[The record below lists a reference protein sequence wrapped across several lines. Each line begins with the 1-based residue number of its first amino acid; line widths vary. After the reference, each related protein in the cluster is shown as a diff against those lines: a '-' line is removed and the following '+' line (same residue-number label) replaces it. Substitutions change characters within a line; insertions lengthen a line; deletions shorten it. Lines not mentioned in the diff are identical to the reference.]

1 MGLHH
6 HWRDPMQFLFLFVGL
21 IGRSA
26 TLFMRV
32 AGVAFVCLGMALILA
47 ISCVF
52 AYAVVPVMADT
63 TLQLVYHAFI
73 VVFLVFNIYFNY
85 ALCIATD
92 PGTVHKPSLSGV
104 SPSADDS
111 DDVEAQDDRSD
122 VEDEDEGEGAD
133 DDASLLPRARHVNG
147 GSSNTRQ
154 PPPRLQIFANPDA
167 RRDVS
172 MTYCR
177 TCRIFRPMRAHHC
190 GVCNKC
196 IDHLDH
202 HCPWVNNCIGRDN
215 YRYFV
220 CFLFWL
226 SIGCYYAA
234 FMAYPSAYGE
244 LTETQFNKLMNLY
257 NTTLLRHSRVA
268 PVAYL
273 QFAFCIAV
281 SAGLAVSILGG
292 WHMYLIATAQTSVE
306 YQINRSSRNRRLNGG
321 KVVSP
326 YSAGSVHANW
336 EMVFGKCHFKFLSL
350 LPSTARPPQSSKKRP
365 FMEPVVVYDP
375 PTASSSAVMPDVI
388 V

>member
-1 MGLHH
+1 MMGLHH
-6 HWRDPMQFLFLFVGL
+6 HWRDPMQFLFLFMGL

-26 TLFMRV
+26 MLFMRT

-47 ISCVF
+47 VSCVF
-52 AYAVVPVMADT
+52 AYAIVPVMADT
-63 TLQLVYHAFI
+63 TLQLVCHAFI

-92 PGTVHKPSLSGV
+92 PGTVHKPSPNRV
-104 SPSADDS
+104 SPSVDGSDDD
-111 DDVEAQDDRSD
+111 DDVEAQEDRSD
-122 VEDEDEGEGAD
+122 VD
-133 DDASLLPRARHVNG
+133 DDDNASLLPRARHVNQHSKRNDG
-147 GSSNTRQ
+147 ASTLQRT
-154 PPPRLQIFANPDA
+154 PRLQISANPDA
-167 RRDVS
+167 GRNAS

-177 TCRIFRPMRAHHC
+177 TCRIFRPVRAHHC
-190 GVCNKC
+190 GVCKKC
-196 IDHLDH
+196 IDHMDH

-215 YRYFV
+215 YRLVSLY
-220 CFLFWL
+220 
-226 SIGCYYAA
+226 
-234 FMAYPSAYGE
+234 SA
-244 LTETQFNKLMNLY
+244 
-257 NTTLLRHSRVA
+257 TLLWHSRVA
-268 PVAYL
+268 PVTYL
-273 QFAFCIAV
+273 QFVFCIAV

-336 EMVFGKCHFKFLSL
+336 EMVFGKCHFKILSL
-350 LPSTARPPQSSKKRP
+350 LPSTAPPPQPSKKKT

-375 PTASSSAVMPDVI
+375 PTASNSSVLPDTV